1 MRDAG
6 ESAALV
12 AASEGMAYTEEPG
25 PPPAPPPPSAA
36 PQHQPL
42 APQPVQLLLNP
53 VEAELARFHQDA
65 IGQAG
70 VARVQVLV
78 LAVVGLAMAAD
89 AVELTAA
96 AYVTPGAEV
105 EFCINDQQKLWL
117 CKNFRNIT
125 KLSSIKSE
133 HLWICG

>member
-25 PPPAPPPPSAA
+25 PPPAPPPPLAA

-42 APQPVQLLLNP
+42 APQLLLNP

-78 LAVVGLAMAAD
+78 LAVVGLALAAD

-117 CKNFRNIT
+117 CKHFIN
-125 KLSSIKSE
+125 K
-133 HLWICG
+133 